1 MRQRVNFMKESGSLV
16 DRLGRDDYSESE
28 KVVLNHFFTNSDR
41 NIYCPTEHMP
51 FPVWAF
57 LVGQYSRSPKT
68 MRDRF
73 LEVFDQMKKKVDLGE
88 WPCNQ
93 LVTVQ
98 DAAEAITASNH
109 HVISFFFKTAEDF
122 LSKWG
127 VQYGH
132 ASLKDAD
139 KLRVAIEGISQLV
152 TNFIELPDPELGDY
166 QEKSTRYITFCKESV
181 VIPPR
186 LVKSC
191 FARQIKENND
201 ELMESYER
209 LTPVVREWLAREVV
223 SEDAFKSKA
232 AYVST
237 LNAKTFD
244 IMRYWLPQG
253 LITSLGA
260 TWPTRVAETHI
271 SQMLTHPLE
280 ELQSIGLAIWEEG
293 LKVTP
298 GLLRH
303 VEQNEYFG
311 QTIPA
316 MYALAEALLE
326 PPAQDF
332 YRGDRDVRRVRLVH
346 YTPDFENLLLT
357 GILYEFGN
365 GRSFEST
372 LARVQQFD
380 GAQRDLVFREY
391 LSRRGP
397 RDLMLRG
404 TKLGRFLF
412 EYTLDNGAWRDV
424 KRQRVG
430 TQLKQDITA
439 ALGFAYPEHLE
450 DCPALR
456 DVKEEYECLMERTT
470 RLYNL
475 VFAQFPRDA
484 SYIPAM
490 GHLGRSIYEFHARQ
504 SQYVIELRTA
514 EAGHHSYKTLF
525 RDTYREIE
533 RVLPRFAHYIRAVME
548 DSTIGRQKAEERATE
563 KAAKQLEDD
572 KKRSSAS

>member
-1 MRQRVNFMKESGSLV
+1 MQGAGSLV
-16 DRLGRDDYSESE
+16 DRLGRDDYSEAE
-28 KVVLNHFFTNSDR
+28 KVVLNHFFTNIDK

-57 LVGQYSRSPKT
+57 LVGQYSRSDKM

-73 LEVFDQMKKKVDLGE
+73 LEVFDQMKKKVDAGE
-88 WPCNQ
+88 WPRDQ

-98 DAAEAITASNH
+98 DAAEAIAASKH

-139 KLRVAIEGISQLV
+139 KVRVAIEGISQLV

-166 QEKSTRYITFCKESV
+166 QEKSTRYITFNKQSV
-181 VIPPR
+181 IIPPR
-186 LVKSC
+186 LKNSG
-191 FARQIKENND
+191 FAQAVKENND
-201 ELMESYER
+201 ALMESYER
-209 LTPVVREWLAREVV
+209 WTPFVRDWLAREVV
-223 SEDAFKSKA
+223 NEKAFKSSA
-232 AYVST
+232 AYKST

-260 TWPTRVAETHI
+260 TWPTRVAETHV
-271 SQMLTHPLE
+271 SQMMMHPLE
-280 ELQSIGLAIWEEG
+280 ELQSIGRAIWEEG
-293 LKVTP
+293 LKITP

-303 VEQNEYFG
+303 VEPNDYFG

-316 MYALAEALLE
+316 MYALAEELLT
-326 PPAQDF
+326 PQVQD
-332 YRGDRDVRRVRLVH
+332 YHRGDRDVRRVCLVH
-346 YTPDFENLLLT
+346 HTRDFEDLLLA

-365 GRSFEST
+365 GRQFENI
-372 LARVQQFD
+372 LIQVQQFN
-380 GAQRDLVFREY
+380 AAERDLVFKEY

-397 RDLMLRG
+397 HDLMLRG

-456 DVKEEYECLMERTT
+456 DVKEEYESLMERTT
-470 RLYNL
+470 KLYNQ

-504 SQYVIELRTA
+504 SQYAVELRTA

-533 RVLPRFAHYIRAVME
+533 RVLPRFAAHIRAVM
-548 DSTIGRQKAEERATE
+548 DDGNVGRQKAEEHAAQ